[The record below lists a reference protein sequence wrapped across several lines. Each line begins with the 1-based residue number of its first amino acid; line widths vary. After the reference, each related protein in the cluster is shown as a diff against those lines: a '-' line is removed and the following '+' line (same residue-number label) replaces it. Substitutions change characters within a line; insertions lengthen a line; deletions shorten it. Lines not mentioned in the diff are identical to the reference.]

1 MNKVQ
6 EKMYNV
12 QVDEVLNLLSMT
24 YPEAE
29 CELNFN
35 TPFELLVAVMLSAQ
49 CTDKRVNMVTARLF
63 VKYKTPEDF
72 VQLGQS
78 KLEEEI
84 KECGLFRNKAKN
96 ILATCQALIQQYQG
110 EVPHD
115 LAELVKLPGVG
126 RKTANVVASNAFG
139 IPAIGV
145 DTHVFRVS
153 NRIGLAKGK
162 EVEQVEEQLMQ
173 SIPREKWIKAHHWLI
188 WHGRRIC
195 EARRPKCEI
204 CPLKAYCQYYQA
216 ENCQ

>member
-6 EKMYNV
+6 EKMSNV

-96 ILATCQALIQQYQG
+96 ILATCQTLIQQYQG